1 MTRELKPPLSL
12 SISTIIILAVTLPV
26 ITGILGYYL
35 LMPGWL
41 LVERVV
47 IDPNNR
53 PGFGDAVGITESEL
67 LRYTAL
73 KKAIEQADRAY
84 PLGHTPAVMASN
96 FEATKMIDRFQMH
109 EPGYSNHLVFSND
122 NNDSNGPR
130 IYFIRIVFG
139 YEEPVIQ

>member
-1 MTRELKPPLSL
+1 MTRELKQPLGL
-12 SISTIIILAVTLPV
+12 SISTIIIVAVTLS
-26 ITGILGYYL
+26 ILTGILGYYL

-53 PGFGDAVGITESEL
+53 PGFGDAASITEGEL
-67 LRYTAL
+67 LRYPAL

-84 PLGHTPAVMASN
+84 PLGHSPAILASN
-96 FEATKMIDRFQMH
+96 FEATKMIDRFNMH
-109 EPGYSNHLVFSND
+109 GPDYSNHLVFSKDND
-122 NNDSNGPR
+122 DSDGSK

-139 YEEPVIQ
+139 YE